1 MKNAKLERIESWITG
16 TYKDLDVDMVK
27 DWIVENTD
35 DEDQAEE
42 YAYKIFDEGY
52 DFELIEMLDADLLSF
67 AEPLGVIW
75 DYTGKDKQ
83 VIADIAY
90 ALTVTFDEAWRDW
103 DTDGLMDFAEAYKL
117 YVDGDHD
124 GAVETIDDIEST
136 DYQDLYDEVT
146 GADYFFKRDEDRERA
161 RRQEEEKLMRNLTDE
176 EWAEIDEDIKKDFGI

>member
-1 MKNAKLERIESWITG
+1 MTNTKLERIESWITG
-16 TYKDLDVDMVK
+16 TYKDLDVNMIK
-27 DWIVENTD
+27 DWIIENTD
-35 DEDQAEE
+35 DEYQAEE

-52 DFELIEMLDADLLSF
+52 DFELIEMLDADLLGF

-124 GAVETIDDIEST
+124 GAIEIIDDIESI

-146 GADYFFKRDEDRERA
+146 GADYFFQRDEDRERA
-161 RRQEEEKLMRNLTDE
+161 RRQEEEEMMQSLTDE